1 MKKIYLLTI
10 FLLINRLGY
19 SQSDGHEA
27 MSLQECIAYAV
38 EHNQNVKNAQL
49 GVDMARYKVGEVLA
63 DGLPQLSA
71 TADLAYNFKLP
82 TSFVPAEF
90 VGGEPGTF
98 IPVQFSPAY
107 NGSAGINLDQMIFN
121 GSYFVGLK
129 ASRTFTELSRKDRIK
144 SEVDVIES
152 VSKAYY
158 LALVNHEQLKLVQ
171 KTYNRLDSL
180 LRETQVMWN
189 AGFAEQIDVDRIK
202 VQFNNAKVEKE
213 NFEPTLDLSYALL
226 KFQMGMDVAQPL
238 AIKDRIADITLEVMA
253 EDYGKDF
260 SYEDRIEYGQLK
272 TNLDLV
278 NLDIKNTQVQYL
290 PRIDLYGRYGASSAT
305 GSLSD
310 LVDFGDR
317 WFGLGL
323 VGVRLNVPLFD
334 GLRKGRVIQQKR
346 LQAHQIENNQ
356 DQLKKNIDVQIQ
368 QAHTTLKKSV
378 DNMAAQQENVKLAT
392 NVYKAAKI
400 KYAAGVG
407 SNIEVVDADAAL
419 TQAQTNYHTALYN
432 ALIAKVELEK
442 AYGKLMN
449 NK

>member
-1 MKKIYLLTI
+1 MKKIYLLAG
-10 FLLINRLGY
+10 FLLIGRLGY
-19 SQSDGHEA
+19 SQPDAPEA
-27 MSLQECIAYAV
+27 MTLQECIAYAIA
-38 EHNQNVKNAQL
+38 HNQNVKNAEL

-90 VGGEPGTF
+90 VGGESGTF

-107 NGSAGINLDQMIFN
+107 NGSAGFNLDQMIFN

-129 ASRTFTELSRKDRIK
+129 ASRTFTELSKKDKIK
-144 SEVDVIES
+144 SEIDVIEA

-171 KTYNRLDSL
+171 KTYLRLDSL
-180 LRETQVMWN
+180 LKETQLMWN

-202 VQFNNAKVEKE
+202 VQFNNAKVEKD
-213 NFEPTLDLSYALL
+213 NFEQTLDLSYALL
-226 KFQMGMDVAQPL
+226 KFQMGMETSQPL
-238 AIKDRIADITLEVMA
+238 ALKDRIADIRFEVLA

-260 SYEDRIEYGQLK
+260 SYEDRIEYGQLV

-290 PRIDLYGRYGASSAT
+290 PKIDLYGRYGASSAT
-305 GSLSD
+305 GALSD
-310 LVDFGDR
+310 LMDFNDR

-334 GLRKGRVIQQKR
+334 GLRKGRIIQQKR
-346 LQAHQIENNQ
+346 LQAHQIENSQ

-368 QAHTTLKKSV
+368 QARTTLKKSV
-378 DNMAAQQENVKLAT
+378 DNMTAQQENVQLA
-392 NVYKAAKI
+392 NSVYKATKI

-407 SNIEVVDADAAL
+407 SNIEVIDADASL

-449 NK
+449 NR

>member
-1 MKKIYLLTI
+1 MKKIYSWV
-10 FLLINRLGY
+10 FLFMITGWVY
-19 SQSDGHEA
+19 SQTQSADA
-27 MSLQECIAYAV
+27 LSLQECVAYAIA
-38 EHNQNVKNAQL
+38 HNQNVKNAQL
-49 GVDMARYKVGEVLA
+49 EIDMARYKVGEVLA

-129 ASRTFTELSRKDRIK
+129 ASRTFTELSRKDKIK
-144 SEVDVIES
+144 SEVDVIEA

-158 LALVNHEQLKLVQ
+158 LALVNHEQLKLVE
-171 KTYNRLDSL
+171 KTYTRLDSL
-180 LRETQVMWN
+180 LKETQVMWN
-189 AGFAEQIDVDRIK
+189 AGFAERIDVDRIK
-202 VQFNNAKVEKE
+202 VQFNNARVEKE
-213 NFEPTLDLSYALL
+213 NFEQTMDLSYALL
-226 KFQMGMDVAQPL
+226 KFQMGMDAAQPL
-238 AIKDRIADITLEVMA
+238 ALKDRIADISFEVIA
-253 EDYGKDF
+253 EDYGEDF
-260 SYEDRIEYGQLK
+260 SYEDRIEYEQLK

-290 PRIDLYGRYGASSAT
+290 PKIDLYGRYGASSAT

-310 LVDFGDR
+310 LTDFGDR

-334 GLRKGRVIQQKR
+334 GLRKGRLIQQKR
-346 LQAHQIENNQ
+346 LQANQIKNSQ
-356 DQLKKNIDVQIQ
+356 DQLKKNIDVQIR
-368 QAHTTLKKSV
+368 QARTTLKKSV
-378 DNMAAQQENVKLAT
+378 DNMVAQQENTELAT
-392 NVYKAAKI
+392 NVYKAAKV

-449 NK
+449 N

>member
-1 MKKIYLLTI
+1 MKKIYLLTGF
-10 FLLINRLGY
+10 FLVGLLGHA
-19 SQSDGHEA
+19 QSDVQKA

-38 EHNQNVKNAQL
+38 ENNQNVKNAQL

-98 IPVQFSPAY
+98 IPVQFSPPY

-144 SEVDVIES
+144 SEIDVIES

-171 KTYNRLDSL
+171 KTYTRLDSL
-180 LRETQVMWN
+180 LKETQAMWN
-189 AGFAEQIDVDRIK
+189 AGFAEQIDVDRVK

-213 NFEPTLDLSYALL
+213 NFEQTLDLSYALL
-226 KFQMGMDVAQPL
+226 KFQMGMDVNQPL
-238 AIKDRIADITLEVMA
+238 ELKDRIADINFDVIKEG
-253 EDYGKDF
+253 YGKDF
-260 SYEDRIEYGQLK
+260 SYEDRIEYAQLN

-290 PRIDLYGRYGASSAT
+290 PKIDLYGRYGASAAT

-310 LVDFGDR
+310 LTNFGDR

-323 VGVRLNVPLFD
+323 VGVRLNVPIFD
-334 GLRKGRVIQQKR
+334 GLRKGRIIQQKR
-346 LQAHQIENNQ
+346 LQAHQIENSR
-356 DQLKKNIDVQIQ
+356 DQLRKNIDVQIK

-378 DNMAAQQENVKLAT
+378 DNMVAQQENVQLADH
-392 NVYKAAKI
+392 VYRAAKI

-407 SNIEVVDADAAL
+407 SNTEVVDADTAL

-442 AYGKLMN
+442 AYGKLLDN
-449 NK
+449 R